1 MSKFK
6 TPSKIQVE
14 PIECGAV
21 ATWIILGYYN
31 KWLSTEEARTA
42 VNVTKDG
49 STAFNIATALRNLNC
64 DSEGFQPTIDEL
76 KQENPECR
84 YPCIA
89 WVKKIHWIVIEKFD
103 GKDFLISDPAKGYRK
118 VNPEDFAKEYS
129 GLVISAWPNEN
140 FEESGKAPNPYS
152 DLLDLVKEY
161 KFSLILYVI
170 VGFAETIPT
179 ITLSSY
185 VGYFTDTLL
194 EQKDLTNSYIWLLA
208 LIVGISFLFN
218 YLQKIVMRR
227 LHLAM
232 LTRLIERTFQKLI
245 SLPITF
251 YPLRD
256 LGEISQRITLNI
268 NLSNILTGSLAGAI
282 VGVMTMLIYLV
293 IMLSYNW
300 ILGLVVLG
308 LGLFIFKAL
317 ISVASSL
324 SQLSQKSSM
333 AQGKQTSNVLYMTQN
348 FNSIKANGQETA
360 LFQQWCD
367 NFEESLDANT
377 KKGLIEKRNTATT
390 LYLNQLSNYL
400 IVILSGIFILTG
412 KLSLGEFLSFRMI
425 AQAFLAPI
433 NTLSGVNAQFS
444 SAVGDV
450 NRLKDLWEA
459 EDDKVT
465 IREMREI
472 ENDDKN
478 KIQKLTD
485 SNRQISSNPKIEI
498 SNLSYKFT
506 PNSEPIFNSVNLDI
520 TEGDVI
526 SLTGPPGS
534 GKTTLLQCFS
544 CLLDSDYDKFNI
556 SDTDIKDFSS
566 ISLRKSIAYVS
577 QSQYIYD
584 ATVLDNLR
592 VFDKSI
598 SVENILKT
606 IDFFHLDGIFNELSD
621 GLSTSISQISPTSK
635 TTKNSI
641 HLLRALIRQPR
652 ILLIDDVLSQFSSE
666 ESLKLINSIIS
677 CVPIVVFVSKNPDII
692 SFANRSLVL
701 NKGNL
706 VEVETSNLIKNI
718 K

>member
-1 MSKFK
+1 M
-6 TPSKIQVE
+6 T
-14 PIECGAV
+14 
-21 ATWIILGYYN
+21 
-31 KWLSTEEARTA
+31 
-42 VNVTKDG
+42 
-49 STAFNIATALRNLNC
+49 
-64 DSEGFQPTIDEL
+64 
-76 KQENPECR
+76 
-84 YPCIA
+84 
-89 WVKKIHWIVIEKFD
+89 
-103 GKDFLISDPAKGYRK
+103 
-118 VNPEDFAKEYS
+118 
-129 GLVISAWPNEN
+129 
-140 FEESGKAPNPYS
+140 
-152 DLLDLVKEY
+152 
-161 KFSLILYVI
+161 
-170 VGFAETIPT
+170 
-179 ITLSSY
+179 
-185 VGYFTDTLL
+185 
-194 EQKDLTNSYIWLLA
+194 
-208 LIVGISFLFN
+208 
-218 YLQKIVMRR
+218 
-227 LHLAM
+227 
-232 LTRLIERTFQKLI
+232 
-245 SLPITF
+245 
-251 YPLRD
+251 
-256 LGEISQRITLNI
+256 GE
-268 NLSNILTGSLAGAI
+268 
-282 VGVMTMLIYLV
+282 
-293 IMLSYNW
+293 
-300 ILGLVVLG
+300 
-308 LGLFIFKAL
+308 
-317 ISVASSL
+317 
-324 SQLSQKSSM
+324 
-333 AQGKQTSNVLYMTQN
+333 
-348 FNSIKANGQETA
+348 
-360 LFQQWCD
+360 
-367 NFEESLDANT
+367 
-377 KKGLIEKRNTATT
+377 
-390 LYLNQLSNYL
+390 
-400 IVILSGIFILTG
+400 
-412 KLSLGEFLSFRMI
+412 LSLGEFLSFRMI

-459 EDDKVT
+459 DDDKVT
-465 IREMREI
+465 IREMRDI

-485 SNRQISSNPKIEI
+485 SNRKISSNPKIEI

-652 ILLIDDVLSQFSSE
+652 ILLIDDVLSQFSRE
-666 ESLKLINSIIS
+666 ESLRLINSIVS